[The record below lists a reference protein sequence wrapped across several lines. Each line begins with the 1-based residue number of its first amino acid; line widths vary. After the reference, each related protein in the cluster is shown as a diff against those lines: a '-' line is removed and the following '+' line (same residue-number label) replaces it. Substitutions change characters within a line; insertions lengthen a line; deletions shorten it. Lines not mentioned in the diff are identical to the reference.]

1 MEVRNVLNVVDLVYG
16 LLSILSLN
24 AQRITALFVVCSSSN
39 GSLEIELASI
49 LILSRGWVVYS
60 HYSTCAKVD
69 LIVSVTVCV
78 VLYGI
83 DWRVGLSVV
92 YIHGA
97 FLLGLY
103 CQTLHS
109 IAMACPRVVLI
120 LTLLVGDVVHF

>member
-1 MEVRNVLNVVDLVYG
+1 MEVRNVLDVVDLVYG

-24 AQRITALFVVCSSSN
+24 AQRVAALFVVCSSSN
-39 GSLEIELASI
+39 GSLEVELASI
-49 LILSRGWVVYS
+49 LILSRGWVMYA
-60 HYSTCAKVD
+60 HYSTCSKVD
-69 LIVSVTVCV
+69 LIVSVTVCI

-97 FLLGLY
+97 LLLGLN